1 MKSKPFQ
8 ERKLNRIEIINEAG
22 ILLVADLMLVM
33 CNPLF
38 DGPTRKTLG
47 YCTIW
52 LCGGIMVGN
61 FGILI
66 QEMLGVTLLEAKIKA
81 D

>member
-1 MKSKPFQ
+1 
-8 ERKLNRIEIINEAG
+8 
-22 ILLVADLMLVM
+22 M

-38 DGPTRKTLG
+38 DGPSRKTLG

-52 LCGGIMVGN
+52 LCGGILVGN

-66 QEMLGVTLLEAKIKA
+66 QDMLGVTLLEAKIKA